1 MACAVPMAVSGRRF
15 ILALRSSRALQ
26 YGSKLSFMKACR
38 PSIALY
44 QALIDAH
51 VSTETA
57 TAAALSIEEDINS
70 VTANLATRQDIL
82 QSLQAL
88 KVSFPKWDNKLS
100 EFETKWD
107 VGMARI
113 EAKFRVQNIYLA
125 IIGILLASSSPI
137 FSPLIKA
144 VGRLMASAS
153 F

>member
-1 MACAVPMAVSGRRF
+1 MAVSGRRP
-15 ILALRSSRALQ
+15 ILPLRSSRAPQ

-82 QSLQAL
+82 QALQAL
-88 KVSFPKWDNKLS
+88 KVSFPKWDA
-100 EFETKWD
+100 
-107 VGMARI
+107 GMARI
-113 EAKFRVQNIYLA
+113 GARFRVQNIYLA

>member
-1 MACAVPMAVSGRRF
+1 MVCVVPMAVSGRRP
-15 ILALRSSRALQ
+15 ILALRSFRAFQ

-57 TAAALSIEEDINS
+57 AAAALSIEEDISS

-82 QSLQAL
+82 QSL
-88 KVSFPKWDNKLS
+88 KVSLPKWDNRLS

-107 VGMARI
+107 AGMARI

-125 IIGILLASSSPI
+125 IIGILLASSSPL

-144 VGRLMASAS
+144 VGRLMASVS

>member
-1 MACAVPMAVSGRRF
+1 
-15 ILALRSSRALQ
+15 
-26 YGSKLSFMKACR
+26 MKACR

-57 TAAALSIEEDINS
+57 AAAALSIEEDISS

-82 QSLQAL
+82 QSL
-88 KVSFPKWDNKLS
+88 KVSLPKWDNRLS

-107 VGMARI
+107 AGMARI

-125 IIGILLASSSPI
+125 IIGILLASSSPL

-144 VGRLMASAS
+144 VGRLMASVS

>member
-1 MACAVPMAVSGRRF
+1 M
-15 ILALRSSRALQ
+15 
-26 YGSKLSFMKACR
+26 
-38 PSIALY
+38 
-44 QALIDAH
+44 IDAH

-88 KVSFPKWDNKLS
+88 KVSFPKWDNKLA
-100 EFETKWD
+100 EFETQCD
-107 VGMARI
+107 AGMARI
-113 EAKFRVQNIYLA
+113 EARFRVQNIYLA
-125 IIGILLASSSPI
+125 IIGVLFASSSPI

-144 VGRLMASAS
+144 VGRLLASAS

>member
-1 MACAVPMAVSGRRF
+1 MAVSSDDPSWHCGR
-15 ILALRSSRALQ
+15 LAHGRWPQ
-26 YGSKLSFMKACR
+26 YGNIRSLMKACR

-44 QALIDAH
+44 QALIEAH
-51 VSTETA
+51 VSVETA

-82 QSLQAL
+82 QALQALQAL
-88 KVSFPKWDNKLS
+88 KVSFPKWDA
-100 EFETKWD
+100 
-107 VGMARI
+107 GMARI
-113 EAKFRVQNIYLA
+113 GARLRVQNIYLA

>member
-1 MACAVPMAVSGRRF
+1 MACAVPMAVSGRRP
-15 ILALRSSRALQ
+15 ILALRSSRASQ
-26 YGSKLSFMKACR
+26 YGSKLSFIKACR

-82 QSLQAL
+82 QSLQ
-88 KVSFPKWDNKLS
+88 VSFPKWDNKLS
-100 EFETKWD
+100 EFETQCD
-107 VGMARI
+107 AGMARI
-113 EAKFRVQNIYLA
+113 EARFRVQNIYLA
-125 IIGILLASSSPI
+125 IIGVLFASSSPI

>member
-1 MACAVPMAVSGRRF
+1 
-15 ILALRSSRALQ
+15 
-26 YGSKLSFMKACR
+26 MKACR

-57 TAAALSIEEDINS
+57 FAAALSIEEDINS

-82 QSLQAL
+82 QALQ
-88 KVSFPKWDNKLS
+88 VSFPKRDNELS
-100 EFETKWD
+100 EFETQWD
-107 VGMARI
+107 AGMARI

>member
-1 MACAVPMAVSGRRF
+1 
-15 ILALRSSRALQ
+15 
-26 YGSKLSFMKACR
+26 MKACR

-51 VSTETA
+51 VSTKTA

-88 KVSFPKWDNKLS
+88 KVSFPKWDNKLA
-100 EFETKWD
+100 EFETQCD
-107 VGMARI
+107 AGMARI

>member
-1 MACAVPMAVSGRRF
+1 
-15 ILALRSSRALQ
+15 
-26 YGSKLSFMKACR
+26 
-38 PSIALY
+38 
-44 QALIDAH
+44 LIEAH
-51 VSTETA
+51 VSVETA

-82 QSLQAL
+82 QALQALQAL
-88 KVSFPKWDNKLS
+88 KVSFPKWDA
-100 EFETKWD
+100 
-107 VGMARI
+107 GMARI
-113 EAKFRVQNIYLA
+113 GARFRVKNIYLA

>member
-1 MACAVPMAVSGRRF
+1 
-15 ILALRSSRALQ
+15 
-26 YGSKLSFMKACR
+26 MKACR

-88 KVSFPKWDNKLS
+88 KVSFPKWDNKLA
-100 EFETKWD
+100 EFETQCD
-107 VGMARI
+107 AGMARCSGLQSKT
-113 EAKFRVQNIYLA
+113 ACSQSMGFF
-125 IIGILLASSSPI
+125 GSH
-137 FSPLIKA
+137 
-144 VGRLMASAS
+144 
-153 F
+153 

>member
-1 MACAVPMAVSGRRF
+1 M
-15 ILALRSSRALQ
+15 
-26 YGSKLSFMKACR
+26 
-38 PSIALY
+38 
-44 QALIDAH
+44 
-51 VSTETA
+51 ETA

-82 QSLQAL
+82 QALQ
-88 KVSFPKWDNKLS
+88 VSCPKWDA
-100 EFETKWD
+100 
-107 VGMARI
+107 GMARI

>member
-1 MACAVPMAVSGRRF
+1 MAVLSDDPSWHYGRLTHGRWP
-15 ILALRSSRALQ
+15 Q

-57 TAAALSIEEDINS
+57 TAVALSIEEDINS

-82 QSLQAL
+82 QALQ
-88 KVSFPKWDNKLS
+88 VSCPRWDNRPS

-107 VGMARI
+107 TGMARI
-113 EAKFRVQNIYLA
+113 EARFRVQNIYLA
-125 IIGILLASSSPI
+125 IIGVLFASSSPI